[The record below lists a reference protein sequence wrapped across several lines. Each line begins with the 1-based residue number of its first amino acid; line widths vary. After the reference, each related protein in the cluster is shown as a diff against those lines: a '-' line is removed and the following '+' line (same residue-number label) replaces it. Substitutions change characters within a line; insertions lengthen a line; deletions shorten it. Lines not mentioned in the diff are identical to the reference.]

1 MSTTKDKVDDATNV
15 PNTAPDMEENADT
28 EVDVEHKYII
38 KVNDDTIDNNKV
50 QDDGSIKVG
59 SFKDSN
65 TV

>member
-1 MSTTKDKVDDATNV
+1 MATTTDKLDNSTDV
-15 PNTAPDMEENADT
+15 PNTTPDMEENADT

-38 KVNDDTIDNNKV
+38 IVNDDTTDNNEV
-50 QDDGSIKVG
+50 QDNGNIKVG

>member
-1 MSTTKDKVDDATNV
+1 MSTTKDKIDNATNV

>member
-1 MSTTKDKVDDATNV
+1 MSTTTDKLDNSTDV
-15 PNTAPDMEENADT
+15 PNTIPDMEENADI

-38 KVNDDTIDNNKV
+38 EVNDDTIDNNKV
-50 QDDGSIKVG
+50 QDNGSIKVG

>member
-1 MSTTKDKVDDATNV
+1 MSTTIDKVDN
-15 PNTAPDMEENADT
+15 APDMEENADT

-38 KVNDDTIDNNKV
+38 KVNDNTIENNKV

-59 SFKDSN
+59 SFKYSN

>member
-1 MSTTKDKVDDATNV
+1 MSTTTDKLDDSTDV
-15 PNTAPDMEENADT
+15 PNTTPDMEENADT

-38 KVNDDTIDNNKV
+38 IVNDDTTDNNEF
-50 QDDGSIKVG
+50 QDDGNIKVG